1 MVGAPNDYLTEGVGV
16 GRGLQNYK
24 VDPRAASRYTVLK
37 ITGGVFEFNSVEK
50 IQVLSDSGMC
60 LKAHQRFPSGSTL
73 ILNLSSVCR
82 WGVERLEFWGPV

>member
-1 MVGAPNDYLTEGVGV
+1 MD
-16 GRGLQNYK
+16 YK

-37 ITGGVFEFNSVEK
+37 IAAGFFECDSVEK

-60 LKAHQRFPSGSTL
+60 LKTHRRFPSGSTL

-82 WGVERLEFWGPV
+82 WGMERLEF